1 MDVNANGVVAIP
13 VIFDI
18 KENEFIWCDLVSGQN
33 IHMQNTLQ
41 NNIHGVVAS
50 CYATTNINKI
60 SLYDLIALNAK
71 ARGKLVKDRNKADI
85 IFDNDTTKPITNI
98 SVNGTIEN
106 YKHEDETIPIITA
119 YDTEYYLSEMM

>member
-1 MDVNANGVVAIP
+1 MLSETRP
-13 VIFDI
+13 LT
-18 KENEFIWCDLVSGQN
+18 WYC
-33 IHMQNTLQ
+33 HNTLQ

-85 IFDNDTTKPITNI
+85 IFDNDTTKPTTNI

-119 YDTEYYLSEMM
+119 YDTEYYLSEMMW